1 MHHICVQI
9 KNESDSS
16 NDSNDDFSE
25 FFYDDIGDS
34 EVFMQMWRKPP
45 TEAENPDEEASISS
59 IQRAYQHIKAAIAD
73 VSAITSVLQS
83 ASSPARSGFA
93 VQKVEA
99 SKPQTLESLDQN
111 YSDRIA
117 QLSGCSDFLL
127 SSAASLKSEVS
138 KSQGYFRSLA
148 SLSQKIPLKVIQ
160 TDKDQRQI
168 AVALSHP
175 TSTNIVIREGDGS
188 LQWSLSEESRF
199 SFNGKSFSVGGSPY
213 MQCFF
218 ELMCHELFE
227 RIKNDKNRSAIHYS
241 ADKTT
246 RSVYFD
252 VGNRETWVFELGD
265 VKPKG
270 DVPVW
275 IPRLLGL
282 IMEPHTQPA
291 TFMRQ
296 LRFFKATLDSMTNAF
311 CGRFMELD
319 FCNVIR
325 KTAMCK
331 AALQIDSSYLYS
343 PYIAFVDKLRV
354 SMTETPNELRCIP
367 YSTDG
372 RGLTPALEKWCDTS
386 FTTLFLSMA
395 ERVTRSF
402 GYVFKNKNQYGT
414 AAVDG
419 KKIKFE
425 PNAKA
430 NDVAITISARSSV
443 KARWKCIPGT
453 NHIVRMCVILFQELS
468 EESFK

>member
-9 KNESDSS
+9 NNESDSS

-25 FFYDDIGDS
+25 FFYDDVGDS
-34 EVFMQMWRKPP
+34 EVFMQMWRNP
-45 TEAENPDEEASISS
+45 TGQTESSEADPSLSS
-59 IQRAYQHIKAAIAD
+59 IQKAYQHVKAAIAD
-73 VSAITSVLQS
+73 VSAMTSVLQS
-83 ASSPARSGFA
+83 ATSASRTGFA
-93 VQKVEA
+93 VQKVESERA
-99 SKPQTLESLDQN
+99 QQSNLGRN
-111 YSDRIA
+111 WADRKL
-117 QLSGCSDFLL
+117 QLGQCSDFLL
-127 SSAASLKSEVS
+127 SSAASLRSEVT
-138 KSQGYFRSLA
+138 KSQRYFQSLA
-148 SLSQKIPLKVIQ
+148 SLSQKFPLKVIKS
-160 TDKDQRQI
+160 DNGQRQM
-168 AVALSHP
+168 AVALTQP
-175 TSTNIVIREGDGS
+175 TSTNIVIGEGEDG
-188 LQWSLSEESRF
+188 LTWSLSDQSRF
-199 SFNGKSFSVGGSPY
+199 SFNGKSFNVEASPY
-213 MQCFF
+213 LRCFF

-227 RIKNDKNRSAIHYS
+227 RIKNDKSRSAIHYS

-252 VGNRETWVFELGD
+252 VGNRETWVFELGE
-265 VKPKG
+265 PKEIG
-270 DVPVW
+270 DIPVW

-282 IMEPHTQPA
+282 IMEPHEQPA

-325 KTAMCK
+325 KTAKCQ
-331 AALQIDSSYLYS
+331 AVLQIDSPYLYS
-343 PYIAFVDKLRV
+343 PYIAFVDKWRV

-402 GYVFKNKNQYGT
+402 GFVFKNKNQYGT
-414 AAVDG
+414 AAIG
-419 KKIKFE
+419 SKKIKFE
-425 PNAKA
+425 PNTKT
-430 NDVAITISARSSV
+430 NDVDITISARSSV

-453 NHIVRMCVILFQELS
+453 DHIVRMCVILFQELS
-468 EESFK
+468 EENFK